1 MKIKN
6 GLILAA
12 MLSTT
17 LGAQTVT
24 NTAPPAL
31 LPPPISTAP
40 AAAPPPA
47 LDAGPFSADTNQPG
61 AKPAKSAKKKS
72 AKSATRKK
80 AKPAAG
86 PDLEITI
93 VPNEPAAPKQDHVN
107 VRGRAGINSEVVTHL
122 NRSDTVTVLDVIT
135 IKPKADEPAKWAK
148 ITLPPGAHAWVNT
161 SFLDGATKTV
171 VPAKL
176 NIRSGPGENY
186 SVIGLMHKGDAVKD
200 LSTKGEWTEIEA
212 PPNSY
217 AFVAA
222 HLLAKKEATAAPVAE
237 PTPTPVP
244 PPVASVAS
252 NPVPSV
258 PPATETPVVAV
269 PPPAN
274 PPPTLLPQPIVTTPL
289 PQPIVTTPAPVAPPV
304 APPDEGP
311 AVPRVVEREG
321 IVRGTVSIQAPT
333 HFELES
339 LDTHKVIDYL
349 HTTSTNLLLRRYRG
363 MTVLVSGEEGLDE
376 RWPNTPV
383 ITVQRI
389 QVVQ

>member
-6 GLILAA
+6 GLILAT

-24 NTAPPAL
+24 NTAPPTL

-40 AAAPPPA
+40 AAVPPPA
-47 LDAGPFSADTNQPG
+47 LGAGPFSADTNQPA

-72 AKSATRKK
+72 AKTAATRKK
-80 AKPAAG
+80 TKPAAG

-93 VPNEPAAPKQDHVN
+93 VPNQPAAPKQDHVN
-107 VRGRAGINSEVVTHL
+107 VRGRASINSEVVTHL

-135 IKPKADEPAKWAK
+135 VKAKTDEPAKWAK
-148 ITLPPGAHAWVNT
+148 ITLPAGAHAWVNT
-161 SFLDGATKTV
+161 SFVDGMSKTV
-171 VPAKL
+171 NSTKL

-186 SVIGLMHKGDAVKD
+186 SVIGLLHKGDAVKD

-212 PPNSY
+212 PPNAY

-237 PTPTPVP
+237 PTPTPP
-244 PPVASVAS
+244 PPVTSVAS
-252 NPVPSV
+252 NPLSTV
-258 PPATETPVVAV
+258 PPTTETQVAAV

-274 PPPTLLPQPIVTTPL
+274 PPPTLIPQPTVTTPL
-289 PQPIVTTPAPVAPPV
+289 PQPIVTTPPIAPPV
-304 APPDEGP
+304 EEGP

-333 HFELES
+333 HYELES

-349 HTTSTNLLLRRYRG
+349 YTTSTNLLLRRYRG
-363 MTVLVSGEEGLDE
+363 MTVMVSGEEGLDE

>member
-1 MKIKN
+1 MKMKN

-47 LDAGPFSADTNQPG
+47 LDAGPFSTDTNQPG
-61 AKPAKSAKKKS
+61 AKPAKSAKKKG
-72 AKSATRKK
+72 AKSARKK

-86 PDLEITI
+86 PDLEITV

-107 VRGRAGINSEVVTHL
+107 VRGRANINSEVVTHL

-135 IKPKADEPAKWAK
+135 VKPKADEPAKWAK
-148 ITLPPGAHAWVNT
+148 ITLPAGTHAWVNT
-161 SFLDGATKTV
+161 SFLDSTTKAV
-171 VPAKL
+171 VPTKL

-186 SVIGLMHKGDAVKD
+186 SVIGLLHKGDVVKD

-212 PPNSY
+212 PTNAY

-222 HLLAKKEATAAPVAE
+222 HLLAKKEATAAPVVE
-237 PTPTPVP
+237 PTPTPTPVP
-244 PPVASVAS
+244 PPVTSVAS
-252 NPVPSV
+252 NPIPTL
-258 PPATETPVVAV
+258 PPTTETPVAVV

-274 PPPTLLPQPIVTTPL
+274 PPPTLLPQPTVTTPL

-304 APPDEGP
+304 EEP

-333 HFELES
+333 HYELES
-339 LDTHKVIDYL
+339 LDSHKVIDYL
-349 HTTSTNLLLRRYRG
+349 YTTSTNLLLRRYRG

-376 RWPNTPV
+376 RWPN
-383 ITVQRI
+383 
-389 QVVQ
+389 

>member
-1 MKIKN
+1 MTMKIKN

-40 AAAPPPA
+40 ATAPAATPPPA
-47 LDAGPFSADTNQPG
+47 LDAGPFSAATNQPA
-61 AKPAKSAKKKS
+61 AKTAKKKS
-72 AKSATRKK
+72 AKSAARKK
-80 AKPAAG
+80 VKPAAG
-86 PDLEITI
+86 PNLEIT
-93 VPNEPAAPKQDHVN
+93 VAPNEPAVPKQDHVN
-107 VRGRAGINSEVVTHL
+107 VRGRASINSEVVTHL
-122 NRSDTVTVLDVIT
+122 NRTDTVTVLDVIT
-135 IKPKADEPAKWAK
+135 VKPKADEPAKWAK
-148 ITLPPGAHAWVNT
+148 ITLPAGAHAWVNT
-161 SFLDGATKTV
+161 SFLDASSKTV

-176 NIRSGPGENY
+176 NLRSGPGENY
-186 SVIGLMHKGDAVKD
+186 SVIGLLHKGDTVKD

-212 PPNSY
+212 PANAY

-237 PTPTPVP
+237 PAPTLPLPVT
-244 PPVASVAS
+244 SVAS
-252 NPVPSV
+252 NPISTV
-258 PPATETPVVAV
+258 PPATETPVAAV

-274 PPPTLLPQPIVTTPL
+274 PPPTLLPQPTVTTPL
-289 PQPIVTTPAPVAPPV
+289 PQPIVTTPAPVAPLV
-304 APPDEGP
+304 EEGP
-311 AVPRVVEREG
+311 PVPRVVEREG

-339 LDTHKVIDYL
+339 LDNHKVIDYL
-349 HTTSTNLLLRRYRG
+349 YTTSTNLLLRRYRG

-389 QVVQ
+389 QVVQQ